1 MHPIALRLTPGQDLR
16 NEIEKLAK
24 AERVDAGC
32 LLSAVGSLTTATL
45 RLADG
50 VTVKTFAGPFE
61 IVSVTGT
68 LSPDGCHIHLSLS
81 DTSGAVIGGH
91 LQGGCLVNT
100 TVELVALKFDELRF
114 NRSFDPKTGYEELDV
129 LR

>member
-1 MHPIALRLTPGQDLR
+1 MRPIALRLTPGQDLR
-16 NEIEKLAK
+16 TEIEALAK
-24 AERVDAGC
+24 AERINAGC

-50 VTVKTFAGPFE
+50 VTVKTFPGPFE
-61 IVSVTGT
+61 IVSITGT
-68 LSPDGCHIHLSLS
+68 LSPDGCHIHLSLA

-100 TVELVALKFDELRF
+100 TAELVVLAFDELRF
-114 NRSFDPKTGYEELDV
+114 SRTFDPGTGYEELKV
-129 LR
+129 SS

>member
-1 MHPIALRLTPGQDLR
+1 MRPIALRLTPGQDLR
-16 NEIEKLAK
+16 TEIETLAK
-24 AERVDAGC
+24 AEHINAGC
-32 LLSAVGSLTTATL
+32 LLSAVGSLTSATL

-50 VTVKTFAGPFE
+50 VTVKTFPGPFE

-68 LSPDGCHIHLSLS
+68 LSPDGCHLHISLS

-100 TVELVALKFDELRF
+100 TVELVVLAFDELRF
-114 NRSFDPKTGYEELDV
+114 NRSFDPHTGYEELEISS
-129 LR
+129 